1 MDLAK
6 DDAEKK
12 AKRVSPDPA
21 PQAQLAGTSCSVRW
35 LEGGSPSA
43 GTCGRSFAGTRLFSG
58 GCAKASEPANWLQG
72 CLRDRRTGMFQQP
85 IT

>member
-12 AKRVSPDPA
+12 AKRVSPDPG

-43 GTCGRSFAGTRLFSG
+43 GDLWQIFCGDTVV
-58 GCAKASEPANWLQG
+58 
-72 CLRDRRTGMFQQP
+72 
-85 IT
+85 